1 VHASKVAVW
10 LAHVVASAAFF
21 ALPQTHW
28 LLYSVDA
35 LNELLVQ
42 QGWHAGSA

>member
-1 VHASKVAVW
+1 VHASKLAVW
-10 LAHVVASAAFF
+10 FAQVVVSVAFF

-28 LLYSVDA
+28 LLYSVEA